1 MECMGAVIALGNKT
15 NHLDEKIEKLEEC
28 LNDKNKKF
36 ENENVLVNFKDSTLK
51 VAQPNLDNK

>member
-28 LNDKNKKF
+28 LNDKNQKI
-36 ENENVLVNFKDSTLK
+36 ENENIQNHIKEYKTK
-51 VAQPNLDNK
+51 YNKIDEK

>member
-36 ENENVLVNFKDSTLK
+36 ENENISFFNTFKFD
-51 VAQPNLDNK
+51 LDF